1 MRMTFLIA
9 CLCTCLLAGCST
21 FQLLQLRD
29 ESASNDFDFQ
39 VSDGKPGSVSLVPV
53 PPEIRQ
59 DMIQMELQE
68 FGKPGAQVRV
78 YTESEPM
85 SPSTTGTIHQ
95 ITNDELVLR
104 NCITRAAVPTPD
116 GQLQCQTTH
125 TPEMSFAI
133 HDLTDFTCLAEA
145 SNPDSAT
152 QSNQELSAV
161 IGVIYRDGRQQTW
174 GKQLPSDD

>member
-1 MRMTFLIA
+1 
-9 CLCTCLLAGCST
+9 
-21 FQLLQLRD
+21 
-29 ESASNDFDFQ
+29 
-39 VSDGKPGSVSLVPV
+39 
-53 PPEIRQ
+53 
-59 DMIQMELQE
+59 MIQMQLKE

-78 YTESEPM
+78 YTESELM

-95 ITNDELVLR
+95 ITNEELFLR

-133 HDLTDFTCLAEA
+133 HDLTDFTCLVEA
-145 SNPDSAT
+145 SNRDSAT

-174 GKQLPSDD
+174 GSSFPRTTELPPVRVRSHWAALACRAFHRSYPAVSTTHRNPVWNVPESASARMRAPQR